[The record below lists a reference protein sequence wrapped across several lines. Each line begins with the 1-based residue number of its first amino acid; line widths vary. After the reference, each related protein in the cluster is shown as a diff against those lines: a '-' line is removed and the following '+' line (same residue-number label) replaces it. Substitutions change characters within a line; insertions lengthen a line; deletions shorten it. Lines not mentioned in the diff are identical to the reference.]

1 MMTDAPKD
9 YAPGDNPLE
18 ANDGPEGRTAKERAA
33 ETAAQIRRRVEERA
47 AAARVW
53 AADQGEVIRGQV
65 TERPLMAVGVSA
77 GACVAAGLVV
87 GVLLA
92 SSRR

>member
-1 MMTDAPKD
+1 MTDAPKD

-18 ANDGPEGRTAKERAA
+18 ANDGPDGRTAKERAA
-33 ETAAQIRRRVEERA
+33 EAAAQFRRTVEERTA
-47 AAARVW
+47 AAKVW
-53 AADQGEVIRGQV
+53 ATDQGEVIRGQV
-65 TERPLMAVGVSA
+65 HERPLTAVGVSA
-77 GACVAAGLVV
+77 GFCFAAGLVV

>member
-1 MMTDAPKD
+1 MTDAPKD

-18 ANDGPEGRTAKERAA
+18 ETAEARTAKDRAA
-33 ETAAQIRRRVEERA
+33 EAAAQLRRTVEERTA
-47 AAARVW
+47 AAKVW
-53 AADQGEVIRGQV
+53 ATDQGEVIRGQV
-65 TERPLMAVGVSA
+65 TERPLTAVGISA
-77 GACVAAGLVV
+77 GACFAAGLVV